1 MFLIECGLVLIAVV
15 FAFAAP
21 TTGSRFFEA
30 VERPFSRLARRRR
43 MAVVAVGVTALAVHA
58 MALPILH
65 IPSPGFHDE
74 FSYLLMGDT
83 FAHGRVTNPTHPM
96 WAHFE
101 TFHVNWNPTYCSK
114 YYPAQGVILAIGQVF
129 FGNPFW
135 GVWLSAGMMCAA
147 ICWMLQ
153 AWVAPIWA
161 LLGGML
167 AIPLL
172 GTFSYWAHHYW
183 GGAAAAIGGAL
194 VLGALPRI
202 KRRQRFRDAAI
213 MGIGVVILINSRPYE
228 SLFLCV
234 PVGVALVLWILG
246 KTSSPLPQKF
256 KTVILP
262 LGVVLMIGAGATMY
276 YYWRTT
282 GSPLRPPYVA
292 NMQAYDPIPIFPWQ
306 PVRRAPHY
314 NHPLM
319 QSFYSYDAFEHYQSA
334 RLHPFGTILVRMANL
349 WTFFLGPL
357 LTLPLCISVCTLPSG
372 MSFRDISPRTLFL
385 LLVCLS
391 GFTGFMLTVYFSPH
405 YAAPFTAAIYALVL
419 GAMQRVRRWR
429 WQRRKAGVFVVRV
442 VPIIAVVL
450 LFLRLAA
457 SPLHL
462 RLVSPI
468 WAATGALGPQ
478 LLDRARIVSEV
489 NARGGHHLII
499 VRYGPEHNRNWEWV
513 YNEADIDHAPVV
525 WARDM
530 GLRNQ
535 ELIDYFRDRQVWLL
549 DADEKLPRL
558 TPK

>member
-1 MFLIECGLVLIAVV
+1 
-15 FAFAAP
+15 
-21 TTGSRFFEA
+21 
-30 VERPFSRLARRRR
+30 
-43 MAVVAVGVTALAVHA
+43 
-58 MALPILH
+58 
-65 IPSPGFHDE
+65 
-74 FSYLLMGDT
+74 
-83 FAHGRVTNPTHPM
+83 
-96 WAHFE
+96 
-101 TFHVNWNPTYCSK
+101 
-114 YYPAQGVILAIGQVF
+114 
-129 FGNPFW
+129 
-135 GVWLSAGMMCAA
+135 
-147 ICWMLQ
+147 
-153 AWVAPIWA
+153 
-161 LLGGML
+161 
-167 AIPLL
+167 
-172 GTFSYWAHHYW
+172 
-183 GGAAAAIGGAL
+183 
-194 VLGALPRI
+194 
-202 KRRQRFRDAAI
+202 
-213 MGIGVVILINSRPYE
+213 
-228 SLFLCV
+228 
-234 PVGVALVLWILG
+234 
-246 KTSSPLPQKF
+246 
-256 KTVILP
+256 
-262 LGVVLMIGAGATMY
+262 MY

-405 YAAPFTAAIYALVL
+405 YAAPFTAAVYALVL
-419 GAMQRVRRWR
+419 GAMQRVRRLR

-442 VPIIAVVL
+442 VPMIAVVL

-489 NARGGHHLII
+489 NARGGRHLII

-513 YNEADIDHAPVV
+513 YNEADIDHAPTV

-530 GLRNQ
+530 GSRNQ

-549 DADEKLPRL
+549 DADEKPPRL